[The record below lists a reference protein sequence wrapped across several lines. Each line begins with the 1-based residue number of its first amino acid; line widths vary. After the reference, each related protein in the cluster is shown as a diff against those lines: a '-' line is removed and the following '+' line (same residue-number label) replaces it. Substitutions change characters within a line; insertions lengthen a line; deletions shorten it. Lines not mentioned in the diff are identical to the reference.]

1 LFQGKERGFGRGA
14 RCGWERMNDAG
25 FVAICANRDGIDV
38 LLESNGIINN
48 YVIDSLDNY
57 NNA

>member
-1 LFQGKERGFGRGA
+1 
-14 RCGWERMNDAG
+14 MNDAG